1 MEFSNFQFEGFTS
14 FLDKKY
20 IFKGKIN
27 QDNLVIITSDD
38 DSNDIKKIMLFMK
51 KLIKLH

>member
-1 MEFSNFQFEGFTS
+1 MENSNFEFEGFTS
-14 FLDKKY
+14 FNKKY